1 MHITYV
7 VSTMVFR
14 WREHPLSFEQ
24 ECEYLKSLGFGVEL
38 WPTVRGQTGCR
49 YERRHWPRLQAATH
63 GMVVSMRG
71 RTDKP
76 TLEQWA
82 EQIECARM
90 LKANIVTDL
99 EGLDIAPHAE
109 LDGAN
114 FAAQVVRMADTSQ
127 VRLCLETGPLPT
139 VIALGKRFES
149 LGYCLDTGHA
159 NIDRTYSF
167 KEYVDELAPRIAH
180 LHLTDNYGQADD
192 HEPPGL
198 QGGISREKWDYL
210 LNALGRYDHEIIGSL
225 EMCPCTPGAMIRRA
239 SEFLFDTLK
248 WPNPPL
254 RQAGYMDTTY
264 NPA

>member
-1 MHITYV
+1 
-7 VSTMVFR
+7 MVFR

-49 YERRHWPRLQAATH
+49 YERRHWPRLQAATQ
-63 GMVVSMRG
+63 GMAVSMRT

-76 TLEQWA
+76 TLEQWD

-90 LKANIVTDL
+90 LKANIVTEL
-99 EGLDIAPHAE
+99 QSLGVAPHAE
-109 LDGAN
+109 LNGAS
-114 FAAQVVRMADTSQ
+114 FAAEVVRMAEAGR

-139 VIALGKRFES
+139 VISVGRRFES
-149 LGYCLDTGHA
+149 LWYCLDTGHA

-167 KEYVDELAPRIAH
+167 RQYVDELAPRVAH
-180 LHLTDNYGQADD
+180 LHLTDNYGLADD
-192 HEPPGL
+192 LEPPGL
-198 QGGISREKWDYL
+198 RGGISPEKWDYL
-210 LNALGRYDHEIIGSL
+210 LNALGRHDHDIIGSL

-239 SEFLFDTLK
+239 GEFLFDTLK
-248 WPNPPL
+248 WPNPPA
-254 RQAGYMDTTY
+254 RQPGYADTPY